1 MALDA
6 GHTPA
11 LGSSTVRWERI
22 DDICVLT
29 LARPEVHNA
38 LDLPTIEA
46 LTTALGH
53 VGRVPGLRAVVIT
66 GEGPSFCS
74 GDDLRDVSTATRAAF
89 ARVLAALQKLTQTIF
104 DASVPVVAALNGPA
118 YGAGLE
124 LILACDARVAVPTF
138 ACAAPEVRLGLVA
151 TNAASLLLPQIVG
164 PANARLLLMSGRDFD
179 LGWCVDAGLVDV
191 VAEPTELLTVARARA
206 AELAGGRPNAVAAT
220 RWMLNAPIAD
230 ALRAALATEAGLCAE
245 CRESEEAIDAVR
257 AFFDGRASQ

>member
-1 MALDA
+1 MAVDA
-6 GHTPA
+6 GQTPA
-11 LGSSTVRWERI
+11 LGSPTVRWEQV
-22 DDICVLT
+22 DDVCVLT

-46 LTTALGH
+46 LTAALARAGTS
-53 VGRVPGLRAVVIT
+53 PGLRAVVLS

-74 GDDLRDVSTATRAAF
+74 GDDLRDVRTATRTEF

-104 DASVPVVAALNGPA
+104 DSPVPVVAALNGPA

-124 LILACDARVAVPTF
+124 LILACDARVAVPAF
-138 ACAAPEVRLGLVA
+138 SCAAPEVRLGLVA

-179 LGWCVDAGLVDV
+179 VRWCVDAGLVDV
-191 VAEPTELLTVARARA
+191 VVEPAELLAAARARA

-245 CRESEEAIDAVR
+245 ARDSEEAAEAIR
-257 AFFDGRASQ
+257 AFFEGRASR